1 VVLIKVTMEEVK
13 VETKVEMEEVKKQ
26 KLKKE
31 FMFLPILTLIKMFI
45 LMMYGWLS
53 FMHLGVVIVKD

>member
-1 VVLIKVTMEEVK
+1 MALIEVVMEEV
-13 VETKVEMEEVKKQ
+13 KVEMEEVKKQ

-31 FMFLPILTLIKMFI
+31 FMFLPILTLIKTFI

-53 FMHLGVVIVKD
+53 FMHLGVDIVKN